1 MADADRSQLQL
12 VNGNTAKRSK
22 AVEIFGKEVGSV
34 S

>member
-1 MADADRSQLQL
+1 MADTDRSQLQP
-12 VNGNTAKRSK
+12 VNGNTARRRK